1 MLAQT
6 CIQKLMLDSNIKEL
20 VKQANRHKDYVNDG
34 EDAEMLVDSA
44 VQLKINIQKGEQIK
58 ESLVTNFSNLTM
70 HYSPI

>member
-1 MLAQT
+1 
-6 CIQKLMLDSNIKEL
+6 MLDSNIKEL

>member
-1 MLAQT
+1 
-6 CIQKLMLDSNIKEL
+6 MLDSNIKEL

-34 EDAEMLVDSA
+34 EDAEMLVDRA

-58 ESLVTNFSNLTM
+58 ESLVTHFSNLTM

>member
-1 MLAQT
+1 
-6 CIQKLMLDSNIKEL
+6 MLDSNIKEL
-20 VKQANRHKDYVNDG
+20 VKQGNRHKDYVNDG